1 LFAVTVVLAGACYAI
16 VADVARWAAL
26 ALAGALVLCLLW
38 LVARYLR
45 WATTSLV
52 VTSQRLVLRKG
63 VFGRSGREILLERLS
78 DISYH
83 QSLLDRVL
91 GAGDIMLESPGR
103 DGQEVFEDLP
113 RPVAI
118 QSEINRLVSLHHA
131 AFWGGAGRAADGGA
145 GAGAGAVPGGFGG
158 LGPAEGGADAQTA
171 PAPGVA
177 EQLEQL
183 DQLRR
188 RGVISRREFAAKKA
202 ELLSRL

>member
-1 LFAVTVVLAGACYAI
+1 MAS
-16 VADVARWAAL
+16 VARWAAV
-26 ALAGALVLCLLW
+26 ALACALAVCLLW

-45 WATTSLV
+45 WAATSLV

-63 VFGRSGREILLERLS
+63 VFGRTGREILLDRLS

-103 DGQEVFEDLP
+103 DGQEIFEDLP
-113 RPVAI
+113 HPVTI
-118 QSEINRLVSLHHA
+118 QNEINRLVSLHHA
-131 AFWGGAGRAADGGA
+131 SFWGDAGRSGGGGTGA
-145 GAGAGAVPGGFGG
+145 GAGAGPGGAGG
-158 LGPAEGGADAQTA
+158 PAPAEGGADAQTA
-171 PAPGVA
+171 AGPSLA

-202 ELLSRL
+202 ALLSRL